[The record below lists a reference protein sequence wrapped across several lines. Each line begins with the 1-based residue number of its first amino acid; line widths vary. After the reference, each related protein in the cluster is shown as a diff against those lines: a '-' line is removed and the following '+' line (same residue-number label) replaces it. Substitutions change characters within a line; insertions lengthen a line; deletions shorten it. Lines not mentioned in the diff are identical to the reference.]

1 MYFYDYNHSPFF
13 VGKKEDKMYLMNNT
27 KNNELCYNKIYT
39 NIIYLLILLY
49 RILSVLSHH
58 LMEKNKQI

>member
-39 NIIYLLILLY
+39 NIIYLLNLQY
-49 RILSVLSHH
+49 RILSVLSH
-58 LMEKNKQI
+58 LMEKK